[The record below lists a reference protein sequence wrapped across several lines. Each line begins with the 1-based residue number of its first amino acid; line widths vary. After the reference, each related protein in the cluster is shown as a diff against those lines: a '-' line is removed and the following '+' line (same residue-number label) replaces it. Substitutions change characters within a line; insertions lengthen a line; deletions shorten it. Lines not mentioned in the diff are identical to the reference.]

1 MKNFSTETLCV
12 HGGYKANNGEP
23 RILPIAQS
31 TTYKYDS
38 ADEVAALFDLA
49 AEGHMYSRISNPTV
63 AAFEEKIAELE
74 GGVGAVGTSSGQSAT
89 FIAILTICNA
99 GEHILAMNNL
109 YGGTYTLFSSTFKKF
124 GIDVTFVDHNASDE
138 EIESKIQKN
147 TKLIFGETIGNP
159 GVEVLDIERIA
170 NIAHRNDLPLIVDN
184 TFATPYLCSPFQHGA
199 DIIIHSA
206 TKFLDGHATSVGG
219 VIVDSGKFNWENGK
233 FPHLVDRDPSYHG
246 LSYTETFKE
255 KAYITKARVVFIRD
269 LGAVMTPFNAFLT
282 NLGTETLAVRMDK
295 HSENALKIA
304 QFLQSH
310 PQVEWVNYPL
320 LESSP
325 SYELAKKYLKNGGS
339 GIISFGIKGGVEKGK
354 KFIDNV
360 KLASLVVHVGDI
372 RTHVLHPASMTHRQL
387 SQEQKEAA
395 GIKENMIRLSVGI
408 ENVDEIIEDLRQA
421 LEVE

>member
-1 MKNFSTETLCV
+1 
-12 HGGYKANNGEP
+12 
-23 RILPIAQS
+23 
-31 TTYKYDS
+31 
-38 ADEVAALFDLA
+38 
-49 AEGHMYSRISNPTV
+49 
-63 AAFEEKIAELE
+63 
-74 GGVGAVGTSSGQSAT
+74 
-89 FIAILTICNA
+89 
-99 GEHILAMNNL
+99 
-109 YGGTYTLFSSTFKKF
+109 
-124 GIDVTFVDHNASDE
+124 
-138 EIESKIQKN
+138 
-147 TKLIFGETIGNP
+147 
-159 GVEVLDIERIA
+159 
-170 NIAHRNDLPLIVDN
+170 
-184 TFATPYLCSPFQHGA
+184 
-199 DIIIHSA
+199 
-206 TKFLDGHATSVGG
+206 
-219 VIVDSGKFNWENGK
+219 
-233 FPHLVDRDPSYHG
+233 
-246 LSYTETFKE
+246 
-255 KAYITKARVVFIRD
+255 
-269 LGAVMTPFNAFLT
+269 MTPFNAFLT